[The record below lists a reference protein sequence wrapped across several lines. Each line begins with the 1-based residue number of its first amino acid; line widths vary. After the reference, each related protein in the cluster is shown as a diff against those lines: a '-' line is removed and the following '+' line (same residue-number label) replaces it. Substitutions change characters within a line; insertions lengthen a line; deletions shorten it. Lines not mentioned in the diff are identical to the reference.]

1 MLIGITGET
10 GSGKTTLA
18 NILASKYGYFVI
30 HGDEVAHEVLTLDR
44 FNEVLSWFNIPPL
57 DQVNRKY
64 LGRLLFS
71 DEEKREKYDAYI
83 YPFIKARLDQ
93 IMEENTYANFVID
106 WNFLPKTPLKDEC
119 DITILMK
126 CSESLRRERVKMRDS
141 IDDDYFTKLN
151 NACLK
156 YCDEDYNYVF
166 VNESEFAL
174 EESIK
179 KSLEGIIWK

>member
-18 NILASKYGYFVI
+18 NILANKYGYFVI
-30 HGDEVAHEVLTLDR
+30 HGDEVAHEVLTLER
-44 FNEVLSWFNIPPL
+44 FNEVLSWFGIMPIA
-57 DQVNRKY
+57 QVNRKY

-71 DEEKREKYDAYI
+71 DDEKRAKYDAYI
-83 YPFIKARLDQ
+83 YPLIKKRLDQ
-93 IMEENTYANFVID
+93 IMEESSNTNFVID
-106 WNFLPKTPLKDEC
+106 WNFIPSTPLKDEC

-126 CSESLRRERVKMRDS
+126 CSEALRRERVKMRDN
-141 IDDDYFTKLN
+141 IDDAYFTNLN
-151 NACLK
+151 KACLK
-156 YCDEDYNYVF
+156 YQDEDYDYVF